1 MYNYKVNATGHVDLD
16 SKESLIFLKLFP
28 YVLATF
34 ALLGSFTKVMW
45 ELYDR
50 NGYIS
55 LHQTTSQRFL
65 FISFRLETTRSLV
78 RRYTTA
84 KNTVI
89 LENVKL
95 RGLTSFVLHKN

>member
-50 NGYIS
+50 YGY
-55 LHQTTSQRFL
+55 
-65 FISFRLETTRSLV
+65 SLV
-78 RRYTTA
+78 
-84 KNTVI
+84 
-89 LENVKL
+89 
-95 RGLTSFVLHKN
+95 LTSAFEGPQKNSHSCMVHRLYMLYMK

>member
-50 NGYIS
+50 YGY
-55 LHQTTSQRFL
+55 
-65 FISFRLETTRSLV
+65 SLV
-78 RRYTTA
+78 STSTSEGPQ
-84 KNTVI
+84 KNSHLVGH
-89 LENVKL
+89 ESKVM
-95 RGLTSFVLHKN
+95 FVDSKVVES